1 MLKQTLIAITFA
13 TSTQAMAAEQWIDV
27 RIPEQYQQEHVKGA
41 INVPL
46 GDIRA
51 GNPGPLA
58 REDTLYLYCNSGR
71 QSALAREKLQ
81 QLGYQ
86 HVIDKGGMNA
96 LNMPTTKSDQP

>member
-1 MLKQTLIAITFA
+1 MVKQTLMAITFA
-13 TSTQAMAAEQWIDV
+13 TSMQAMAAEQWIDV
-27 RIPEQYQQEHVKGA
+27 RIPEQYQQEHIKGA

-46 GDIRA
+46 ADIQA
-51 GNPGPLA
+51 GNPGQLGQD
-58 REDTLYLYCNSGR
+58 DTLYLYCNSGR

-96 LNMPTTKSDQP
+96 LNMPTTQSDQP